1 MFFVCLLRKQ
11 GLLSIMT
18 KNVFSIGVNNIVFEV
33 AELMS
38 NSQVSCL
45 VIMNG
50 EEPIG
55 IITERD
61 VVRRVDAR
69 EMPFSTKV
77 SEVMS

>member
-1 MFFVCLLRKQ
+1 
-11 GLLSIMT
+11 MT